1 MNKFNL
7 FIVVISI
14 SLQFVLTG
22 CSSIFSGSYGIKKT
36 KKLDEK
42 IINRYAKKFNIP
54 NTDNYELDTA
64 FTSFLFIQDT
74 SIYTQQQL
82 NNHFQPLQALYFDIS
97 GSLKSYQVNCYAGGF
112 PNLNWNRQG
121 IFNEFIP
128 KQQAPIDSLLTL
140 TTQLNFLKPL
150 SKSYLI
156 STESYDYVIV
166 VYWSRFMGRQSKRF
180 IRIIQKN
187 IQLEKT
193 KKVKIIYAN
202 NDNIFAK

>member
-1 MNKFNL
+1 
-7 FIVVISI
+7 
-14 SLQFVLTG
+14 
-22 CSSIFSGSYGIKKT
+22 
-36 KKLDEK
+36 
-42 IINRYAKKFNIP
+42 
-54 NTDNYELDTA
+54 
-64 FTSFLFIQDT
+64 
-74 SIYTQQQL
+74 
-82 NNHFQPLQALYFDIS
+82 
-97 GSLKSYQVNCYAGGF
+97 VNCYAGGF

>member
-7 FIVVISI
+7 CIVVISI

-22 CSSIFSGSYGIKKT
+22 CSSIFSSMYGIKKT

-74 SIYTQQQL
+74 SIYKQL

-128 KQQAPIDSLLTL
+128 KQQAPIDSLLTI
-140 TTQLNFLKPL
+140 TTQLNFLNPL
-150 SKSYLI
+150 
-156 STESYDYVIV
+156 VN
-166 VYWSRFMGRQSKRF
+166 FP
-180 IRIIQKN
+180 
-187 IQLEKT
+187 
-193 KKVKIIYAN
+193 
-202 NDNIFAK
+202 IFQTI